1 MQLISQEQN
10 RNKQIIRSFLDQ
22 FGLRHYISARLF
34 GTCLRLTIMIK
45 VSTFLKLA
53 AVCAFFWVQATQI
66 DHYVDDATN
75 SDHPEC
81 LVCQTLGDP
90 TPADEATLTVSKLV
104 FNSNTTTRVSID
116 LPLAR
121 SENADPARAP
131 PFSI

>member
-1 MQLISQEQN
+1 
-10 RNKQIIRSFLDQ
+10 
-22 FGLRHYISARLF
+22 
-34 GTCLRLTIMIK
+34 MIK

-90 TPADEATLTVSKLV
+90 APADAATLTVSKLV
-104 FNSNTTTRVSID
+104 FNSNVATRVSLD
-116 LPLAR
+116 LPSVR
-121 SENADPARAP
+121 VENADPARAP
-131 PFSI
+131 PLTI